1 MVLSV
6 AIGAGLGLLL
16 LAAPSSFGD
25 TAITDPVLL
34 GVMWFVR
41 PQTLLV
47 LVPLLLH
54 FAIGAGIGMLARLK
68 ADVRTT
74 TVVLAAVAVNA
85 AGTLVENG
93 YGAGVMGVGW
103 WLIGSVVSAMLM
115 LLGAA
120 IVTRVAAA
128 RRLTSSSGSRVAGDR

>member
-1 MVLSV
+1 MVLSL

-16 LAAPSSFGD
+16 ITAPSSFGD

-34 GVMWFVR
+34 GAMWFVR
-41 PQTLLV
+41 PPSLLV
-47 LVPLLLH
+47 LVPPLLH
-54 FAIGAGIGMLARLK
+54 LAVGAGIGILGRLN
-68 ADVRTT
+68 AGVMTT
-74 TVVLAAVAVNA
+74 SVVLAAVAVNA

-103 WLIGSVVSAMLM
+103 WFIGSVVSAVLM

-120 IVTRVAAA
+120 VVRRV
-128 RRLTSSSGSRVAGDR
+128 TSSSDSRVARGR